1 MPAARILA
9 LARTRRCAMVG
20 SGTRK
25 ARAISPVSRP
35 PSSRRVRA
43 TWALT
48 ASEGWQQ
55 VKIRRSRSSRTAT
68 SSECPSSP
76 AWMLCASA
84 WRSSRE
90 ASRRR
95 RSIARLR
102 AVVMIQPAGL
112 GGTPMDGQRCTAT
125 AKASWTASSA
135 RSMSPKT
142 RRSTA
147 TARPYCSR
155 NICSISPRGAATSP
169 SGLFEVILER
179 PDLDRGGA
187 RNGGLCGPGEGSVEV
202 GDLDDPEAPD
212 MLLALGEGTVGGEH
226 VAVLHF
232 DDRCGGRR
240 VQTSREHPHAS
251 RLQLG
256 VNGLD
261 IRVHLL
267 EHLGRRHGASFDVVH
282 GKHVLLH
289 WTLLSWL
296 VCFTWS
302 GLVAQPNY

>member
-1 MPAARILA
+1 MPAARILPF
-9 LARTRRCAMVG
+9 ARTRRCAMVG

-43 TWALT
+43 TWALI
-48 ASEGWQQ
+48 ASEGWQH

-68 SSECPSSP
+68 SSGGSSSP
-76 AWMLCASA
+76 AWMRWASA

-90 ASRRR
+90 ASRRM

-112 GGTPMDGQRCTAT
+112 GGTPVDGQRCTAT

-142 RRSTA
+142 RMRTA

-155 NICSISPRGAATSP
+155 NVWSISPRCAGTPA
-169 SGLFEVILER
+169 SGLDVFLER

-187 RNGGLCGPGEGSVEV
+187 RHSGLGGPREGGIEI
-202 GDLDDPEAPD
+202 GGRDDPEAAD
-212 MLLALGEGTVGGEH
+212 VFLALGEGTVGGEH
-226 VAVLHF
+226 VAILNLDHS
-232 DDRCGGRR
+232 GAARR
-240 VQTSREHPHAS
+240 VQTPSEHPHPG

-256 VNGLD
+256 VEGLD
-261 IRVHLL
+261 ILVHLL
-267 EHLGRRHGASFDVVH
+267 HDLGCRRGGSLDVVH
-282 GKHVLLH
+282 GEHV
-289 WTLLSWL
+289 
-296 VCFTWS
+296 
-302 GLVAQPNY
+302 